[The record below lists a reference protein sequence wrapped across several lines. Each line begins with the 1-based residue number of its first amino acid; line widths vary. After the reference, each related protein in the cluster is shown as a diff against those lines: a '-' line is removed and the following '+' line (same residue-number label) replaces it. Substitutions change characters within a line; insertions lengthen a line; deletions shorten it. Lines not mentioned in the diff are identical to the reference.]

1 VGVQAFLVR
10 LPSRVR
16 YWTVVDDTYRVVAG
30 ADGYLQH
37 LRLGQDAAESTTK
50 AYAEA
55 LALYLRWC
63 EQTSRDWRTAADR
76 LGGFITWLKHTP
88 ADPDAPVTGPG
99 VKDVRS
105 AGRINRVLAVVRGFL
120 RHGVVIGEVPSDVL
134 AILYDIS
141 DDRHLPVDVRGEC
154 SSLRYVARPRHRL
167 SETET
172 VADRA
177 TDAEVVALLG
187 ACRSARD
194 RFIVLAMARAGL
206 RRGELCGLRREDM
219 HVVTDATM
227 LGCRFPG
234 AHLHVHRRDNPNG
247 AWAKSRRARVVP
259 IDELLVLAYDGYW
272 FEREDCRPA
281 RGCDFVLVNLFRE
294 PLGAPMRP
302 GALNELLTALSGR
315 AELGREIRPHM
326 LRHGFGS
333 NVLDAG
339 GALDEAQALLG
350 HISPASTQV
359 YLHPSGDRLRQA
371 VERVAARTMRGAGA
385 TPGTTR

>member
-1 VGVQAFLVR
+1 VGVRAFLVR

-99 VKDVRS
+99 VRDVRS
-105 AGRINRVLAVVRGFL
+105 AGRINRILAVVRGFL

-141 DDRHLPVDVRGEC
+141 DDRHLPIDVRGEN

-172 VADRA
+172 VAGRA
-177 TDAEVVALLG
+177 TDAEVVALLR

-227 LGCRFPG
+227 LGCPFSG

-247 AWAKSRRARVVP
+247 AWA
-259 IDELLVLAYDGYW
+259 
-272 FEREDCRPA
+272 
-281 RGCDFVLVNLFRE
+281 
-294 PLGAPMRP
+294 
-302 GALNELLTALSGR
+302 LNELLTALSGR
-315 AELGREIRPHM
+315 AELSREIRPHM

-371 VERVAARTMRGAGA
+371 VERVAARTMPGAGA
-385 TPGTTR
+385 APGPAR